1 MREWLAAPTES
12 NWSSFPKEF
21 LRKRFMIGTYW
32 YYLFL
37 TPMVVSSKKVPL
49 MEINSC
55 RRWSWWFFNASTA
68 VWRTQVFHKAK
79 CTCFACARGEGPLV
93 IDVTMYQIGL
103 GVLATPRCSP
113 RRFEV
118 RPDGQRQDLHHDG
131 TSQAPGGNPR
141 VGPPQGDPV
150 WNGGFHEINI
160 TLWQTF
166 T

>member
-103 GVLATPRCSP
+103 GVLATLRCSP
-113 RRFEV
+113 RLWGTARRAAA
-118 RPDGQRQDLHHDG
+118 RPSPWWDLPSARWKSKG
-131 TSQAPGGNPR
+131 RSSPR
-141 VGPPQGDPV
+141 RPCLEWGIP
-150 WNGGFHEINI
+150 WN
-160 TLWQTF
+160 
-166 T
+166 

>member
-55 RRWSWWFFNASTA
+55 RRWSWWVFQCLDSSVAYSGVPQGKVHLLRVRQGGRTSGDWRHHVSDRARSPGNSPVFATSLWGTA
-68 VWRTQVFHKAK
+68 RRA
-79 CTCFACARGEGPLV
+79 AARPSPWWDLPSARWKSKG
-93 IDVTMYQIGL
+93 
-103 GVLATPRCSP
+103 RSSP
-113 RRFEV
+113 RRPCLEWGI
-118 RPDGQRQDLHHDG
+118 P
-131 TSQAPGGNPR
+131 
-141 VGPPQGDPV
+141 
-150 WNGGFHEINI
+150 WN
-160 TLWQTF
+160 
-166 T
+166 